1 MKTGIPLLMNIPI
14 LGQLFSSTRF
24 QRNESELIVIVTP
37 VVVDPMRPRA
47 EDVMRLQ
54 GDTTKPALDA
64 LKHRLPPNQRRP

>member
-24 QRNESELIVIVTP
+24 QRNESELIVDRHP
-37 VVVDPMRPRA
+37 VIVDPMRPRA

-54 GDTTKPALDA
+54 ADTTKPATRRVEA
-64 LKHRLPPNQRRP
+64 PPAA